1 MLNSVLLCLCTYYTL
16 RLEHLFYLIPLQRK
30 GLDSTDAP
38 IASAKQSTAAD
49 SPASVDAVSSGE
61 HKVKK
66 AAALT
71 LASSTHNSAR
81 PAQVEI
87 SAGNRQHQQQTFH
100 HQLLLPVQD
109 YPRCSITMT
118 AMIEPH
124 AQVF

>member
-16 RLEHLFYLIPLQRK
+16 RLEHLFHLIPLQRK

-38 IASAKQSTAAD
+38 IASAKQITAAD

-71 LASSTHNSAR
+71 LASSPHNSAL
-81 PAQVEI
+81 PAQAEF
-87 SAGNRQHQQQTFH
+87 SAGKSAASAANVSSPAAATGSGLSA
-100 HQLLLPVQD
+100 LLNYD
-109 YPRCSITMT
+109 DSDD
-118 AMIEPH
+118 
-124 AQVF
+124 